1 MAWLL
6 PFTSAPTGTCHF
18 NFSSVAHLAFRLLT
32 VGCNRLGRLRC
43 LVDGRTPEGSRRPGD
58 PAYRWSQHIATLQDA
73 TTSATTTITKA
84 CHSATMTM
92 GPALALS
99 SRIAF
104 RPKVL
109 SVASRLL
116 GVWLTFFLGY
126 SYIMDGPA
134 GAKRTKLVL
143 FSILFDEMH
152 YQHSFHSILF
162 RFMLL

>member
-1 MAWLL
+1 
-6 PFTSAPTGTCHF
+6 
-18 NFSSVAHLAFRLLT
+18 
-32 VGCNRLGRLRC
+32 
-43 LVDGRTPEGSRRPGD
+43 
-58 PAYRWSQHIATLQDA
+58 
-73 TTSATTTITKA
+73 
-84 CHSATMTM
+84 M
-92 GPALALS
+92 G
-99 SRIAF
+99 F
-104 RPKVL
+104 RPDQEV
-109 SVASRLL
+109 SCHGMTASRLL